1 VDIDGQL
8 LGRRGAIREA
18 DLKLDLTRAN
28 LVTGFLDWK
37 KNAGAPSAAHVIAR
51 LDDSGRLRSADLTL
65 EGATLS
71 GSGTASF
78 ANGGGLESLVM
89 QSVHSGALNDFGV
102 TIRNQP
108 GAGQSIAISG
118 RSLDGS
124 GFGRTENRTNAN
136 EKAASATD
144 PFHLSVKLDRLV
156 LREGVV
162 LAPFA
167 LDAGGL
173 GRTPQSLSA
182 SGNFAKNETMTAN
195 LSLTDG
201 KRRLTIATDDAGLLI
216 KGLLGYASVKGGRLD
231 VQATM
236 PTSTPDARK
245 ASGVPDYVGEL
256 TIKDCTILNQP
267 FLERLFTA
275 GSPGG
280 LFNLMSGNGI
290 VLDSVR
296 VPFRISGDIV
306 DIHDARASGPSVG
319 VTADGYIDRQGNQI
333 ALQGAVAP
341 MYGING
347 LLGAIPIIG
356 DVLTSKK
363 GEGIVGVTYSVHG
376 NLDDPTLST
385 NPLSVLTPGI
395 LRRIFEGTPKPPPS
409 AAAAPPPPQQPP
421 TPPAH

>member
-1 VDIDGQL
+1 
-8 LGRRGAIREA
+8 
-18 DLKLDLTRAN
+18 
-28 LVTGFLDWK
+28 
-37 KNAGAPSAAHVIAR
+37 
-51 LDDSGRLRSADLTL
+51 
-65 EGATLS
+65 
-71 GSGTASF
+71 
-78 ANGGGLESLVM
+78 
-89 QSVHSGALNDFGV
+89 
-102 TIRNQP
+102 
-108 GAGQSIAISG
+108 
-118 RSLDGS
+118 
-124 GFGRTENRTNAN
+124 
-136 EKAASATD
+136 
-144 PFHLSVKLDRLV
+144 
-156 LREGVV
+156 
-162 LAPFA
+162 
-167 LDAGGL
+167 
-173 GRTPQSLSA
+173 
-182 SGNFAKNETMTAN
+182 
-195 LSLTDG
+195 
-201 KRRLTIATDDAGLLI
+201 
-216 KGLLGYASVKGGRLD
+216 
-231 VQATM
+231 
-236 PTSTPDARK
+236 
-245 ASGVPDYVGEL
+245 
-256 TIKDCTILNQP
+256 
-267 FLERLFTA
+267 
-275 GSPGG
+275 
-280 LFNLMSGNGI
+280 MSGNGI